1 MSPLSTPHNTPP
13 PPLLSFSC
21 ERPSK
26 RRSAHFSILGT
37 PCTYHA
43 VNPSA
48 NPKRFRIITSCAGS
62 FNCPFLVFSV
72 VFSQVLTLHECY
84 VLKQSAE
91 IFAAFRSISQL
102 ESVRTDII
110 LQPKKQKHL
119 SIRQRFSRSVPQASE
134 RIGKKRRSNNACLLR
149 FCAVKCCERTIDNK
163 VKGCGGVGGARVV
176 LVVWVLLL
184 WGLCSARAVVAG
196 RFSLRLMPYLVLLAV
211 YKDRYY
217 STSKRN
223 KNKEL

>member
-1 MSPLSTPHNTPP
+1 M
-13 PPLLSFSC
+13 
-21 ERPSK
+21 
-26 RRSAHFSILGT
+26 
-37 PCTYHA
+37 
-43 VNPSA
+43 
-48 NPKRFRIITSCAGS
+48 
-62 FNCPFLVFSV
+62 FSV

-110 LQPKKQKHL
+110 LQPKKTKTPVRPSAVL
-119 SIRQRFSRSVPQASE
+119 ARCSASKRKE
-134 RIGKKRRSNNACLLR
+134 GKKRRSNNACLLR

-184 WGLCSARAVVAG
+184 WGFCSARAVVAG